1 VRVPIHQP
9 FNRLAL
15 ALAHRG
21 HHTSTY
27 HSSYTRVQIDVSQC
41 LEGLD
46 QKTTTPVVCIDW
58 YNGEY
63 GFVEEH
69 CPALCICFENGRL
82 QIMDAE
88 TDPHPVLIDTE
99 MTVAECR
106 WNQRG
111 TVLAIAGTEQTD
123 SGPTNVLQF
132 YSPHGDNLRTLKV

>member
-1 VRVPIHQP
+1 
-9 FNRLAL
+9 
-15 ALAHRG
+15 
-21 HHTSTY
+21 
-27 HSSYTRVQIDVSQC
+27 
-41 LEGLD
+41 
-46 QKTTTPVVCIDW
+46 
-58 YNGEY
+58 
-63 GFVEEH
+63 
-69 CPALCICFENGRL
+69 
-82 QIMDAE
+82 MDAE